1 MKNKSCPF
9 CGGTGTLQ
17 TNYSRKAVFTEIR
30 QAVNRGEIKMWVNSF
45 GYIIMQDTETNERLA
60 VANVEDKWNTL

>member
-9 CGGTGTLQ
+9 CGGTGTLRINIELFQ
-17 TNYSRKAVFTEIR
+17 EIR
-30 QAVNRGEIKMWVNSF
+30 QAVKRGEIKMWVNSF

-60 VANVEDKWNTL
+60 VANVEDKWNTQ

>member
-1 MKNKSCPF
+1 MEKKSNIELF
-9 CGGTGTLQ
+9 
-17 TNYSRKAVFTEIR
+17 KEIR

-60 VANVEDKWNTL
+60 VANVEDKWNTQ

>member
-1 MKNKSCPF
+1 MTKTNEKNIELF
-9 CGGTGTLQ
+9 Q
-17 TNYSRKAVFTEIR
+17 EIR

-60 VANVEDKWNTL
+60 VANVEDKWNTQ